1 MGVLKKKREIEGTKI
16 LKKYYHVHKMN
27 PQTKL

>member
-1 MGVLKKKREIEGTKI
+1 MEDTKI

-27 PQTKL
+27 PQTNLWKIFNFQ